1 MQAALE
7 GPRERRTA
15 RDGVLS
21 LPVLLLNRYFAP
33 VTVISARRAMS
44 LLYTGSARA
53 LDATGEAFDFFEWRA
68 LPVRADDDRIGIV
81 GGALRVPRVLHL
93 HEYERT
99 PDHVVRLTR
108 RNLLL
113 RDDYQCQ
120 YCGAR
125 PGVRGLNV
133 DHVVPRSRGG
143 RDTWD
148 NLVISCHT
156 CNLRKGRRTPEE
168 AGMRLTRRPHRPRW
182 STTAHILLVARRPCR
197 EWQPF
202 LFGH

>member
-1 MQAALE
+1 MRAATE
-7 GPRERRTA
+7 GPRERRVA
-15 RDGVLS
+15 PSGALS

-33 VTVISARRAMS
+33 VTVISARRAMT
-44 LLYTGSARA
+44 LLYAGSAHA
-53 LDATGEAFDFFEWRA
+53 LDDSGEAFDFPGWRA
-68 LPVRADDDRIGIV
+68 LPVRADDDRIGVV

-93 HEYERT
+93 HDYDRT
-99 PDHVVRLTR
+99 PDNVVRLTR

-113 RDDYQCQ
+113 RDDYECQ

-125 PGVRGLNV
+125 PGARGLNV

-148 NLVISCHT
+148 NLVISCHP
-156 CNLRKGRRTPEE
+156 CNLRKGRRTPDE
-168 AGMRLTRRPHRPRW
+168 AGMRLARRPRRPRW
-182 STTAHILLVARRPCR
+182 SATAHILLVARRPCR

-202 LFGH
+202 LHEH